1 METLQDF
8 QDAFIDDSH
17 DASSHSLDAISKLV
31 ELPSVIPIPRQRFF
45 WEIFS
50 GPNSPL
56 TAAVVDSGLPCI
68 KPFDIQLHKDFDI
81 LNNACYEMMLRVVAA
96 RLVGTLHGA
105 PPCTEY
111 SLLKLKGPG
120 PKPCRSPQCMHTPL
134 FDDPRCRERF
144 FSSREILVRN
154 IHLLRLNHIHG
165 GYSSMESPLSAMS
178 WDEDFVQLACQEFL
192 VETAVFSHC
201 QTCETDEEPWNKDW
215 KFVSN
220 IPNFS
225 DASLQ
230 CSCNKRHKSFA
241 GKRNADGSFLSTQT
255 AEYPR
260 KLVLRLINF
269 LQLQLMKSS
278 TTGLWDMKTLIQ
290 DLPQRTPLRIDSYPG
305 WGRISFLS
313 LVALALFV

>member
-1 METLQDF
+1 
-8 QDAFIDDSH
+8 
-17 DASSHSLDAISKLV
+17 
-31 ELPSVIPIPRQRFF
+31 
-45 WEIFS
+45 
-50 GPNSPL
+50 
-56 TAAVVDSGLPCI
+56 
-68 KPFDIQLHKDFDI
+68 
-81 LNNACYEMMLRVVAA
+81 
-96 RLVGTLHGA
+96 
-105 PPCTEY
+105 
-111 SLLKLKGPG
+111 
-120 PKPCRSPQCMHTPL
+120 
-134 FDDPRCRERF
+134 
-144 FSSREILVRN
+144 
-154 IHLLRLNHIHG
+154 
-165 GYSSMESPLSAMS
+165 MESPLSAMS

-290 DLPQRTPLRIDSYPG
+290 DLPQRAPLRMIHIPDGGGLASSALWPLP
-305 WGRISFLS
+305 FL
-313 LVALALFV
+313 V